1 MQAAYSPRY
10 ILCGIAVGVRTV
22 IDREALRGPTFKNG
36 TCVLFYEI
44 QNYNEN
50 NNNIQNLLQ

>member
-50 NNNIQNLLQ
+50 NT